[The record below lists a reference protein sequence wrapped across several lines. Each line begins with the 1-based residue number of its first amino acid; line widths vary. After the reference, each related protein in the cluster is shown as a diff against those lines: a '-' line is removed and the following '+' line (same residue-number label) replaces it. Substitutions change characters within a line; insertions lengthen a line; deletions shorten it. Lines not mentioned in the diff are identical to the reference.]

1 MGEFFD
7 EFGDVISCA
16 GEGGVRQVINSVAE
30 GVAFDFFVDRK
41 RTLCGVIT

>member
-7 EFGDVISCA
+7 EFSDVVSRA
-16 GEGGVRQVINSVAE
+16 GESGVRQVINSVAE

-41 RTLCGVIT
+41 RTLCSVIT